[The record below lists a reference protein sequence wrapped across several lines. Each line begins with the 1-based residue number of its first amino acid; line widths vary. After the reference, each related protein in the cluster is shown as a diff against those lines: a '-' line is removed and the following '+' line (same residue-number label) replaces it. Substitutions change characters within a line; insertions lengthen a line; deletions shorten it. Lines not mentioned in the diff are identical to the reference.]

1 MNNNAT
7 GPRPPAGPSSPT
19 PPKPKAVEVYRFPV
33 TGTEVRTFVLGDSP
47 WFSAADVCGV
57 LEIANPRDAVRSLDD
72 DEVADHGVGSTDTLT
87 LKVISEAGL
96 YSLILRSRKPEA
108 KAFKRW
114 ITHEVL
120 PALRTTGRYE
130 VAPALPTSYA
140 EALREL
146 AATVEERDATAAAL
160 AIAAPAAD
168 AWNHLASAEGDF
180 SVADAAKILS
190 RDPQISVGRDRLFT
204 HMSRWGWVYR
214 PGGFDRWRVY
224 QTQIETGRL
233 SELPSSHYHPRTG
246 ELVLDPPQVRVT
258 AKGLQ
263 EIRTRLTKENAMRGN
278 PHPEPKNPETPPPPR

>member
-1 MNNNAT
+1 MTALT
-7 GPRPPAGPSSPT
+7 TFS
-19 PPKPKAVEVYRFPV
+19 FPES
-33 TGTEVRTFVLGDSP
+33 GDDIRTITVDGDP
-47 WFSAADVCGV
+47 WFAAADVCKV
-57 LEIANPRDAVRSLDD
+57 LDIANPRDAVRTLDD
-72 DEVADHGVGSTDTLT
+72 DEVADHGVGSTDTLV

-114 ITHEVL
+114 VTHDVL
-120 PALRTTGRYE
+120 PTLRRTGQYE
-130 VAPALPTSYA
+130 VAPV
-140 EALREL
+140 EL
-146 AATVEERDATAAAL
+146 NEIEVARRYVAAL
-160 AIAAPAAD
+160 EEKQALTAKVAELEPAAD
-168 AWNHLASAEGDF
+168 AWYHLASANGDF

-190 RDPQISVGRDRLFT
+190 RDPQITIGRDRLFT
-204 HMSRWGWVYR
+204 LMGQWGWVYR

-263 EIRTRLTKENAMRGN
+263 EIRTRLTKEK
-278 PHPEPKNPETPPPPR
+278 P

>member
-1 MNNNAT
+1 MTATDVEVFQFPAT
-7 GPRPPAGPSSPT
+7 G
-19 PPKPKAVEVYRFPV
+19 
-33 TGTEVRTFVLGDSP
+33 TGVRTMVRNGEPRFVARDICS
-47 WFSAADVCGV
+47 V
-57 LEIANPRDAVRSLDD
+57 LEISNVTDAVRSLDD
-72 DEVADHGVGSTDTLT
+72 DEYELVPAALVSNEARPQDTLNLVT
-87 LKVISEAGL
+87 EAGL

-120 PALRTTGRYE
+120 PTIRKTGRYE

-146 AATVEERDATAAAL
+146 AATVEERDAAAAAL
-160 AIAAPAAD
+160 AAAAPAAD

-263 EIRTRLTKENAMRGN
+263 EIRTRLTKER
-278 PHPEPKNPETPPPPR
+278 